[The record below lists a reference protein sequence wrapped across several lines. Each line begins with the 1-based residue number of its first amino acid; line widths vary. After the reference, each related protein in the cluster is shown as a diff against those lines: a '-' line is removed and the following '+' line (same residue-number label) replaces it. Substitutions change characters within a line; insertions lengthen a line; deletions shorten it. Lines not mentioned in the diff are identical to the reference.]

1 MDKFNSN
8 DRKPSFDGSRKLQ
21 LKKKTDSNNNYEQ
34 GNKRS
39 YNNDY
44 NNTERKPFVKRDG
57 NSSYNNGNSSYNNN
71 RSRSYGNNSDNSYNN
86 RERREG
92 GSSYNRNSSYDS
104 NRNSGNSSYNRNR
117 VNGNTWN
124 PNGGGE
130 RFERRDNNDRRNNN
144 YNNNRPSYNSNRPD
158 NRFRQNNYQQQTDD
172 VRYDDN
178 NKKIV
183 FRKRKSV
190 QDGEVKKKRNFEAF
204 REEVDLTKPIRLN
217 KFLANAG
224 ICSRREADDYIQS
237 GVITV
242 NDEVVTELGT
252 KILPTDKVL
261 FHNEPVHTERK
272 IYLILNKPKDF
283 VTTVEDTHDRKIVMD
298 LVKNACSERIY
309 PVGRLDRNT
318 TGVLLFTND
327 GDLASKLTH
336 PKFEKKKIYQ
346 VALDKDLTEDDF
358 NKILEGIDLEDG
370 VIKADDLAFVADDSR
385 NKVGIEIH
393 SGKNRVVRRLF
404 DKLGYRVIHLD
415 RVYFAGL
422 TKKNLPRGRYRFL
435 TGKEIAALKMGAY
448 E

>member
-8 DRKPSFDGSRKLQ
+8 DPRPSFDGNRKLQ
-21 LKKKTDSNNNYEQ
+21 LKKKTEGDNSNEQ
-34 GNKRS
+34 GNRRS

-44 NNTERKPFVKRDG
+44 NNSERKPYVKREG
-57 NSSYNNGNSSYNNN
+57 SSYNRKPSYDGNRNSNYDNRRDSGYDNN
-71 RSRSYGNNSDNSYNN
+71 RRESGNSYN
-86 RERREG
+86 
-92 GSSYNRNSSYDS
+92 NRNSSYDG
-104 NRNSGNSSYNRNR
+104 NRSNSGGNSYNRNR
-117 VNGNTWN
+117 TNGNSWN
-124 PNGGGE
+124 SNSSNSG
-130 RFERRDNNDRRNNN
+130 NDRYERRNNN
-144 YNNNRPSYNSNRPD
+144 YNSNSNRSYNSNRPD
-158 NRFRQNNYQQQTDD
+158 NRYRQNNHQQQDEN
-172 VRYDDN
+172 VRYEEN

-183 FRKRKSV
+183 FRKRKSAET
-190 QDGEVKKKRNFEAF
+190 GEVKEKKRFEPF
-204 REEVDLTKPIRLN
+204 REQVDLTKPVRLN

-242 NDEVVTELGT
+242 NDEVVTELGV

-336 PKFEKKKIYQ
+336 PKYEKKKIYQ
-346 VALDKDLTEDDF
+346 VALDKDLTDEDF
-358 NKILEGIDLEDG
+358 NKILEGVELEDG
-370 VIKADDLAFVADDSR
+370 MIKADDLSFVGDDSR
-385 NKVGIEIH
+385 KKVGIEIH